1 MLAADKRVQVLLL
14 IRDERGSFTTAGC
27 KLQDVVVDPFI
38 SELLACR
45 EGKKL
50 NSEVSRWLR
59 CKWTAKKVKSFGK
72 MRERLKLVGIHV
84 LRELKLPGD
93 SFEALNIS
101 FAKRTHLHNTSPN
114 LTQTLGST
122 KTHL

>member
-1 MLAADKRVQVLLL
+1 M
-14 IRDERGSFTTAGC
+14 
-27 KLQDVVVDPFI
+27 LQDVVVDPFI

-101 FAKRTHLHNTSPN
+101 FAKREANWVC
-114 LTQTLGST
+114 
-122 KTHL
+122 